1 MLPKNHNK
9 LLHNYLQYA
18 SLGIQMVVV
27 MGVSTWIGL
36 RLDKYLELSFPIF
49 LCLFSVGS
57 TVLTMYITIKK
68 LLCHI
73 SKHKEKVEQENK

>member
-1 MLPKNHNK
+1 MLPKNNNK
-9 LLHNYLQYA
+9 PLHNYLQYA

-27 MGVSTWIGL
+27 MGGSTWIGL
-36 RLDKYLELSFPIF
+36 SLDKYLELHFPIF

-68 LLCHI
+68 LLWHI
-73 SKHKEKVEQENK
+73 SKYKEKVEQKNE

>member
-1 MLPKNHNK
+1 MLPKNNNK

-18 SLGIQMVVV
+18 SLGIQMVIV
-27 MGVSTWIGL
+27 MGVFTWIGL
-36 RLDKYLELSFPIF
+36 RLDKYMELRFPIF

-68 LLCHI
+68 LLWHI
-73 SKHKEKVEQENK
+73 SKHKEKVEQEK